1 MRRLSSMSRKRR
13 TQIGRFMETVGPFA
27 ALVMLGVIFAL
38 INPRFILPINLISI
52 VRQAAIYIILA
63 VGMTF
68 VITGAGIDLSIGSIL
83 AVCTVVAG
91 SLLKDSGWPLI
102 PVIFVTLGLGTGI
115 GLINGLVV
123 TRLLLPPFIAT
134 LGMMV
139 TLRGIA
145 LVHSSGR
152 IYYAFPAPLL
162 ALGRGMIFGVLPAP
176 VAIAFTVVFVGYVFF
191 AWTKFGQYCIA
202 IGGNKEAARLAGI
215 NIYRVETLTYALMG
229 FLAALAGIV
238 LMGRIDSSQ
247 AIIGAN
253 MEIHTIAAVI
263 IGGTSLFGGRGSISG
278 SVIGAVILAVIANG
292 LILADVNFFWQQVVT
307 GLIIILAVALSVLRE
322 RYFYV

>member
-13 TQIGRFMETVGPFA
+13 TQIGRFMETVGPFS

-102 PVIFVTLGLGTGI
+102 PVIFVTLGLGAGI
-115 GLINGLVV
+115 GLMNGLVV

-176 VAIAFTVVFVGYVFF
+176 VAIAFAVVFVGYVFF

-215 NIYRVETLTYALMG
+215 NIYRVEALTYALMG

-292 LILADVNFFWQQVVT
+292 LILADVSFFWQQVVT
-307 GLIIILAVALSVLRE
+307 GLIIILAVTLSILRE

>member
-215 NIYRVETLTYALMG
+215 NIYRVETLTYGLMG

-292 LILADVNFFWQQVVT
+292 LILADVSFFWQQVVT

>member
-1 MRRLSSMSRKRR
+1 MSRKRR
-13 TQIGRFMETVGPFA
+13 TQIGKFMETVGPFA

-152 IYYAFPAPLL
+152 IYYAFPAPLV

-176 VAIAFTVVFVGYVFF
+176 VAIAFAIVFLGYVFF

-278 SVIGAVILAVIANG
+278 SVIGAVMLAVIANG
-292 LILADVNFFWQQVVT
+292 LILADVSFFWQQVVT
-307 GLIIILAVALSVLRE
+307 GLIIILAVTLSVLRE

>member
-1 MRRLSSMSRKRR
+1 MIRLSSMSRKRR
-13 TQIGRFMETVGPFA
+13 TQIGKFMETVGPFA
-27 ALVMLGVIFAL
+27 ALVILGVIFAL

-176 VAIAFTVVFVGYVFF
+176 VAIAFSIVFLGYVFF

-292 LILADVNFFWQQVVT
+292 LILADVSFFWQQVVT
-307 GLIIILAVALSVLRE
+307 GLIIIGAVTLSILRE